1 MMTTIPITTC
11 KGVELL
17 SLQNIIR
24 IQSISNYS
32 KIYFVDKSHPLTV
45 AKVLH
50 WFEVNLPAEMF
61 LRSHRTHLVNKEH
74 IINVGLSSKTMHL
87 SNGEQ
92 IAISKRRTQWVKQG
106 LCA

>member
-1 MMTTIPITTC
+1 MNRISIPTN
-11 KGVELL
+11 KGISLL
-17 SLQNIIR
+17 CLQNIIR

-32 KIYFVDKSHPLTV
+32 KIYFADNSYPLTV

-50 WFEVNLPAEMF
+50 WFEDNLPAEMF
-61 LRSHRTHLVNKEH
+61 LRTHRTHLVNRLH
-74 IINVGLSSKTMHL
+74 IIKVALSSQTMQL

-92 IAISKRRTQWVKQG
+92 IEISKRRKQWVIER

>member
-1 MMTTIPITTC
+1 MNTIAISTC
-11 KGVELL
+11 KGISLL
-17 SLQNIIR
+17 CLQNIIR

-32 KIYFVDKSHPLTV
+32 KIYFADNSYPLTV

-50 WFEVNLPAEMF
+50 WFEDNLPAEMF
-61 LRSHRTHLVNKEH
+61 LRTHRTHLVNRQH
-74 IINVGLSSKTMHL
+74 ILHVILSSQTMQL

-92 IAISKRRTQWVKQG
+92 VCISKRRKQWVKQQ

>member
-1 MMTTIPITTC
+1 MNNISIPTN
-11 KGVELL
+11 KGISLL
-17 SLQNIIR
+17 CLQNIIR

-32 KIYFVDKSHPLTV
+32 KIYFADKSHPLTV

-50 WFEVNLPAEMF
+50 WFEEHLPPEMF
-61 LRSHRTHLVNKEH
+61 LRTHRTHLVNRNH
-74 IINVGLSSKTMHL
+74 IINVILSSQKMQL

-92 IAISKRRTQWVKQG
+92 IGISKRRKQWVKQR

>member
-1 MMTTIPITTC
+1 MNNISIPTN
-11 KGVELL
+11 KGTSLL
-17 SLQNIIR
+17 CLQNIIR

-32 KIYFVDKSHPLTV
+32 KIYFADKSHPLTV

-50 WFEVNLPAEMF
+50 WFEDNLPADMF
-61 LRSHRTHLVNKEH
+61 LRSHRTHLVNKGH
-74 IINVGLSSKTMHL
+74 IINVVLSSKTMQL

-92 IAISKRRTQWVKQG
+92 ISISKRRRQWVKER

>member
-1 MMTTIPITTC
+1 MNRISIPTN
-11 KGVELL
+11 KGISLL
-17 SLQNIIR
+17 CVQNIIR

-32 KIYFVDKSHPLTV
+32 KIYFADNSYPLTV

-50 WFEVNLPAEMF
+50 WFEDNLPSEMF
-61 LRSHRTHLVNKEH
+61 LRTHRTHLVNRTH
-74 IINVGLSSKTMHL
+74 IIHVGISSQTMQL

-92 IAISKRRTQWVKQG
+92 IEISKRRKQWVIER